1 MKLPLTEEEIR
12 RYARHIVLP
21 EVGGVGQRKLLA
33 AKSLIVGAGGL
44 GSPAAL
50 YLAAAGIGT
59 IGMIDPDAVDLSNLQ
74 RQILHS
80 MKDLDRPKVFSA
92 QERMAAINP
101 GVKVVPYHAKL
112 STENALEILREY
124 DVVLDGSDNFPTKF
138 LVNDAC
144 VMLGIPAVIAGI
156 LRFDGQLYTIIPKKG
171 ACYRCL
177 FRQPPPPGLI
187 PSCQEAG
194 ILGAVAGVLGS
205 LQALQAIKIL
215 LGIGEPPAGQV
226 LFFDA
231 LPGEFKTIR
240 VGRDPAC
247 ALCGDAPTIT
257 ELREEGE
264 VCALTGH

>member
-33 AKSLIVGAGGL
+33 AKVLVVGAGGL

-50 YLAAAGIGT
+50 YLAAAGVGT
-59 IGMIDPDAVDLSNLQ
+59 IGIVDADLVDLSNLQ

-80 MKDLDRPKVFSA
+80 MKDLGRPKVFSA
-92 QERMAAINP
+92 QERMEALNP
-101 GVKVVPYHAKL
+101 GVTVVPYHRKL
-112 STENALEILREY
+112 APDNALDIIREY

-144 VMLGIPAVIAGI
+144 VMLDTPLVIAGI
-156 LRFDGQLYTIIPKKG
+156 LRFDGQLFTIIPKKG
-171 ACYRCL
+171 PCYRCL
-177 FRQPPPPGLI
+177 FRHAPPPGLI

-205 LQALQAIKIL
+205 LQALQAVKIL
-215 LGIGEPPAGQV
+215 LGIGEAPAGQI

-231 LPGEFKTIR
+231 LPGKFKALR
-240 VGRDPAC
+240 AVRDAAC
-247 ALCGDAPTIT
+247 PLCGDAPTIT
-257 ELREEGE
+257 QLKEEGE
-264 VCALTGH
+264 VCALT